1 MKKNII
7 NIGKEVI
14 NIENKGLKILAKSIN
29 NNFVKAIEILKKTK
43 GRIILTGIG
52 KSGIIANKISST
64 LSSTGSPSQFI
75 HPSEASHGDL
85 GMLSRKDSIVA
96 LTFSGKTDEL
106 NDIFFYSK
114 KNKIPLIIITSKS
127 SSNLKQVAKVC
138 IELSNL
144 KEACPLGLTPT
155 TSTTAMIALGDAI
168 AITLMKLKK
177 FTQKDFYSLH
187 PGGELGKKLLLVK
200 NIMHKGNQI
209 PLVGEKILMNSVIIE
224 MTKKR
229 LGCVGVVS
237 KNKKLT
243 GIITDG
249 DLRRHIKN
257 NIIKKTAKEIMKKK
271 PKTIN
276 KGMFAINALEL
287 MEKNKIGQVFIVEN
301 NKPIGILHIHDCIE
315 LGLV

>member
-96 LTFSGKTDEL
+96 LTFSGKTNEL

-200 NIMHKGNQI
+200 NIMHTGKKLPLINEHI
-209 PLVGEKILMNSVIIE
+209 PMTTAIIE

-229 LGCVGVVS
+229 FGCLGVIS
-237 KNKKLT
+237 KTNK
-243 GIITDG
+243 
-249 DLRRHIKN
+249 
-257 NIIKKTAKEIMKKK
+257 
-271 PKTIN
+271 
-276 KGMFAINALEL
+276 
-287 MEKNKIGQVFIVEN
+287 
-301 NKPIGILHIHDCIE
+301 
-315 LGLV
+315 LG